1 MQQPARPPILPWGAL
16 PPVKRM
22 AWDGRTLPVTWQ
34 GAPEIMG
41 VLNLTPDS
49 FSDGGELLAPGGA
62 LKRDA
67 LLRRAE
73 AFVKEGAAYLDLGAE
88 STRPGAEGLSEDEE
102 WARIQEALELLAPR
116 FDVKLSVDT
125 STPEIL
131 RRAPALGAA
140 LLNDVR
146 ALQRPGA
153 LAAAA
158 ESSASV
164 CLMHMQGSPASMQ
177 DAPHYDDVVGEVL
190 AFLQARMGEAEAAGI
205 ARDRILLDPGFGFG
219 KTLAHNLSL
228 FRALPRFVALGVPV
242 LIGVSRKRMLGAL
255 TGRESPKARV
265 VAGAVLAAEA
275 ARHGVAIIRT
285 HDVAETRDALAM
297 VQALDGPNEDAL

>member
-1 MQQPARPPILPWGAL
+1 MLLQGRPPTPPWGAL

-49 FSDGGELLAPGGA
+49 FSDGGELLSPRGV
-62 LKRDA
+62 LQRDP

-73 AFVKEGAAYLDLGAE
+73 TFVEAGAAYLDLGAE
-88 STRPGAEGLSEDEE
+88 STRPGAKGLPEGEE

-131 RRAPALGAA
+131 RQAPALGAA

-158 ESSASV
+158 AASASV
-164 CLMHMQGSPASMQ
+164 CLMHMQGDPASMQ
-177 DAPHYDDVVGEVL
+177 AAPHYDDVVGEVL

-255 TGRESPKARV
+255 TGREAPKARV

-297 VQALDGPNEDAL
+297 VQALDGPTKDAR

>member
-1 MQQPARPPILPWGAL
+1 
-16 PPVKRM
+16 M
-22 AWDGRTLPVTWQ
+22 AWDGQTLPVTWQ

-49 FSDGGELLAPGGA
+49 FSDGGELLSSTGA

-73 AFVKEGAAYLDLGAE
+73 AFVEEGAAYLDLGAE
-88 STRPGAEGLSEDEE
+88 STRPGAQGLPKEEE

-131 RRAPALGAA
+131 RHAPALGAA

-153 LAAAA
+153 LAAALA
-158 ESSASV
+158 GRCGRCPGPAGTREALMIGFLLGGTGVEGGGAGPSPSDVPRLVSEPASIANTELASSKSQSMLICGTKIDSPTLLSSSSSSSAGTTAVIVHMETPPPRTTSCSSSRHTRTRFPMASIITACNLSRSSASESV
-164 CLMHMQGSPASMQ
+164 
-177 DAPHYDDVVGEVL
+177 
-190 AFLQARMGEAEAAGI
+190 R
-205 ARDRILLDPGFGFG
+205 
-219 KTLAHNLSL
+219 
-228 FRALPRFVALGVPV
+228 PR
-242 LIGVSRKRMLGAL
+242 R
-255 TGRESPKARV
+255 
-265 VAGAVLAAEA
+265 
-275 ARHGVAIIRT
+275 RT
-285 HDVAETRDALAM
+285 R
-297 VQALDGPNEDAL
+297 

>member
-1 MQQPARPPILPWGAL
+1 MRRPGPPPILPWGAL

-49 FSDGGELLAPGGA
+49 FSDGGELLSPSGA
-62 LKRDA
+62 LQRDA

-88 STRPGAEGLSEDEE
+88 STRPGAQGLPEGEE

-131 RRAPALGAA
+131 RQAPALGAA

-153 LAAAA
+153 LEAAAG
-158 ESSASV
+158 SSASV

-205 ARDRILLDPGFGFG
+205 ARDRILVDPGFGFG
-219 KTLAHNLSL
+219 KTLLHNLSL

-255 TGRESPKARV
+255 TGREAPKARV

-297 VQALDGPNEDAL
+297 MQALDGPA

>member
-1 MQQPARPPILPWGAL
+1 MRRPGPPLILPWGAL

-49 FSDGGELLAPGGA
+49 FSDGGELLSPRGV
-62 LKRDA
+62 LQRDP

-73 AFVKEGAAYLDLGAE
+73 TFVEAGAAYLDLGAE
-88 STRPGAEGLSEDEE
+88 STRPGAKGLPEGEE

-131 RRAPALGAA
+131 RQAPALGAA

-158 ESSASV
+158 ASSASV
-164 CLMHMQGSPASMQ
+164 CLMHMQGDPASMQ
-177 DAPHYDDVVGEVL
+177 AAPHYDDVVGEVL

-255 TGRESPKARV
+255 TGREAPKARV

-297 VQALDGPNEDAL
+297 VQALDGPTKDAR

>member
-1 MQQPARPPILPWGAL
+1 
-16 PPVKRM
+16 M
-22 AWDGRTLPVTWQ
+22 AWDGQTLPVTWQ

-49 FSDGGELLAPGGA
+49 FSDGGELLSSTGA

-73 AFVKEGAAYLDLGAE
+73 AFVEEGAAYLDLGAE
-88 STRPGAEGLSEDEE
+88 STRPGAQGLPKEEE

-131 RRAPALGAA
+131 RHAPALGAA

-164 CLMHMQGSPASMQ
+164 CLMHMQGSPAEMQ
-177 DAPHYDDVVGEVL
+177 EAPHYDDVVAEVL
-190 AFLQARMGEAEAAGI
+190 AFLEQRMCEAEAAGI
-205 ARDRILLDPGFGFG
+205 GRSRVLLDPGFGFG

-255 TGRESPKARV
+255 TGRDSPKARV

-285 HDVAETRDALAM
+285 HDVAETRDA
-297 VQALDGPNEDAL
+297 

>member
-1 MQQPARPPILPWGAL
+1 MQRLARPPILPWGAL

-22 AWDGRTLPVTWQ
+22 AWDGRALPVTWQ

-88 STRPGAEGLSEDEE
+88 STRPGAEGLSEEEE
-102 WARIQEALELLAPR
+102 WTRIQEALELLAPR

-242 LIGVSRKRMLGAL
+242 LMGVSRKRMLGAL

-297 VQALDGPNEDAL
+297 VQALDGPA

>member
-1 MQQPARPPILPWGAL
+1 MRRPGPPPTPPWGAL
-16 PPVKRM
+16 PPVKHM

-49 FSDGGELLAPGGA
+49 FSDGGELLTPNGA
-62 LKRDA
+62 LQREA
-67 LLRRAE
+67 LLRRAD

-88 STRPGAEGLSEDEE
+88 STRPGAQGLPEGEE

-131 RRAPALGAA
+131 RQAPALGAA

-153 LAAAA
+153 LEAAAG
-158 ESSASV
+158 SSAAV

-177 DAPHYDDVVGEVL
+177 DAPQYDDVVGEVL

-205 ARDRILLDPGFGFG
+205 ARDRLLLDPGFGFG
-219 KTLAHNLSL
+219 KTLAHNLRL

-255 TGRESPKARV
+255 TGREDPKARV

-297 VQALDGPNEDAL
+297 VQALDGLI

>member
-1 MQQPARPPILPWGAL
+1 
-16 PPVKRM
+16 M
-22 AWDGRTLPVTWQ
+22 AWDGRALPVTWQ

-88 STRPGAEGLSEDEE
+88 STRPGAEGLSEEEE
-102 WARIQEALELLAPR
+102 WTRIQEALELLAPR

-242 LIGVSRKRMLGAL
+242 LMGVSRKRMLGAL

-297 VQALDGPNEDAL
+297 VQALDDPA

>member
-1 MQQPARPPILPWGAL
+1 MQRLARPPIPPWGAL

-22 AWDGRTLPVTWQ
+22 AWDGQTLPVTWQ

-62 LKRDA
+62 LRRDA

-73 AFVKEGAAYLDLGAE
+73 AFVEEGAAYLDLGAE
-88 STRPGAEGLSEDEE
+88 STRPGAQGPPEEEE

-164 CLMHMQGSPASMQ
+164 CLMHMQGSPTSMQ
-177 DAPHYDDVVGEVL
+177 HAPHYDDVVGEVL

-242 LIGVSRKRMLGAL
+242 LMGVSRKRMLGAL

-297 VQALDGPNEDAL
+297 VQALDGPA